1 MFDSLSSSLQGI
13 FKRVRGRGR
22 LSEENVQET
31 MREVRLALLEADVH
45 VGVVKDFIG
54 GLKDRCLGREVL
66 DSVTPG
72 QQFVKLVQD
81 QLTKLLGSSQAT
93 IDLNGDPAGLIL
105 LGLHGSGK
113 TTTAGKLGA
122 YWKRQGKNVLLVA
135 GDIRRPAAVEQ
146 LTILGQQIGVD
157 VLGPQPGESLPD
169 LGQRALESA
178 RRSAR
183 ELVIYDTGGRFQ
195 IDDEL
200 VSELAALKRTVK
212 PQNVILVADAAL
224 GQESVSIAE
233 TFHERVNLTGLI
245 LTKLDGDARGGAALS
260 IRSMT
265 GCPIVFTG
273 TGEKIED
280 LEPFYPDRMASRIL
294 GMGDVV
300 SLVEKAEQAID
311 DKSAERMGRRLQSK
325 SLNLEDFLDQL
336 QQMKKM
342 GPLENLMDMLP
353 IPPQLAG
360 AVKAE
365 SGGVSAQAGDFARK
379 AEAIIQSMTPR
390 ERRNPK
396 ILDGSRR
403 KRIAAGS
410 GVHPSDVNEL
420 IRRFQQ
426 ARKMS
431 KKMLK
436 MQKGLK
442 GLV

>member
-183 ELVIYDTGGRFQ
+183 ELVI
-195 IDDEL
+195 
-200 VSELAALKRTVK
+200 
-212 PQNVILVADAAL
+212 
-224 GQESVSIAE
+224 
-233 TFHERVNLTGLI
+233 
-245 LTKLDGDARGGAALS
+245 
-260 IRSMT
+260 
-265 GCPIVFTG
+265 
-273 TGEKIED
+273 
-280 LEPFYPDRMASRIL
+280 
-294 GMGDVV
+294 
-300 SLVEKAEQAID
+300 
-311 DKSAERMGRRLQSK
+311 
-325 SLNLEDFLDQL
+325 
-336 QQMKKM
+336 
-342 GPLENLMDMLP
+342 
-353 IPPQLAG
+353 
-360 AVKAE
+360 
-365 SGGVSAQAGDFARK
+365 
-379 AEAIIQSMTPR
+379 
-390 ERRNPK
+390 
-396 ILDGSRR
+396 
-403 KRIAAGS
+403 
-410 GVHPSDVNEL
+410 
-420 IRRFQQ
+420 
-426 ARKMS
+426 
-431 KKMLK
+431 
-436 MQKGLK
+436 
-442 GLV
+442 